1 MGNALVA
8 IALALPMII
17 LTAIYLT
24 LAMNVKPLEKHH
36 DRSQASHSAHSAI
49 IVR

>member
-24 LAMNVKPLEKHH
+24 LAINVKPLERYH
-36 DRSQASHSAHSAI
+36 DRSEATHI
-49 IVR
+49 IHPGVSVR